1 MSSENESKLGE
12 FETVVKDGAVDL
24 LNKIEVGDFSGAI
37 KIIQELSEARHNS
50 FYNEV
55 GYLTRS
61 LHDAIRD
68 FQLDSVEMMVQS
80 GAAPAGADKDSPTR
94 ITDASDRLNYVIE
107 MTSSAANKTMDM
119 VDSSVPVASELQTQ
133 AKALHKDWSRLIQR
147 DLTPQEFRD
156 LYKRIDA
163 FLKLT
168 DESATTLHDNLNTI
182 LLEQGYQDLTGQVIT
197 RVNELIRDV
206 EERLVH
212 LVSVAGR
219 VDSISGMEHE
229 AENKE
234 RDDDRGHGPAINKN
248 DNPEVLN
255 NQDEVDD
262 LLSSLG
268 F

>member
-1 MSSENESKLGE
+1 MSEHNESKLGE

-24 LNKIEVGDFSGAI
+24 LNKLEVGDFSGAI
-37 KIIQELSEARHNS
+37 KTIQELSEARHKS

-68 FQLDSVEMMVQS
+68 FQIDSMEMMVRS
-80 GAAPAGADKDSPTR
+80 GEAEPETGSR
-94 ITDASDRLNYVIE
+94 ITDASDRLNYVVE

-133 AKALHKDWSRLIQR
+133 ARELHKDWNRLIQR
-147 DLTPQEFRD
+147 DLTPQEFRE

-163 FLKLT
+163 FLKYT
-168 DESATTLHDNLNTI
+168 DESATTLHNNLNTI

-229 AENKE
+229 SENETKNN
-234 RDDDRGHGPAINKN
+234 DDRGHGPAINKN

>member
-1 MSSENESKLGE
+1 MSERNESKLGE
-12 FETVVKDGAVDL
+12 FESVVKDGAVDL

-37 KIIQELSEARHNS
+37 KIIQELSDARHKS

-68 FQLDSVEMMVQS
+68 FQIDSMEMMLKNG
-80 GAAPAGADKDSPTR
+80 GATDSTEATSK

-119 VDSSVPVASELQTQ
+119 VDSSVPVASELQNQ
-133 AKALHKDWSRLIQR
+133 ARELHKDWNRLIQR
-147 DLTPQEFRD
+147 DLTPQEFRE

-163 FLKLT
+163 FLKYT
-168 DESATTLHDNLNTI
+168 DESATTLHNNLNTI

-197 RVNELIRDV
+197 RVNDLIRDV

-229 AENKE
+229 EKNKE
-234 RDDDRGHGPAINKN
+234 SNDDRGHGPAINKK

>member
-1 MSSENESKLGE
+1 MSDKKGSELGD
-12 FETVVKDGAVDL
+12 FENIVKDGAVDL
-24 LNKIEVGDFSGAI
+24 LNKLEVGDFSGAI
-37 KIIQELSEARHNS
+37 KIIQELSEARHKS

-68 FQLDSVEMMVQS
+68 FQIDSFDMMASS
-80 GAAPAGADKDSPTR
+80 GDAESASK

-119 VDSSVPVASELQTQ
+119 VDSSVPVASELQNQ
-133 AKALHKDWSRLIQR
+133 ARELHKDWNRLIQR
-147 DLTPQEFRD
+147 DLTPQEFRE

-163 FLKLT
+163 FLKYT
-168 DESATTLHDNLNTI
+168 DESATTLHNNLNTI
-182 LLEQGYQDLTGQVIT
+182 LLEQGYQDLTGQVIA
-197 RVNELIRDV
+197 RVNDLIRDV

-212 LVSVAGR
+212 LVAVAGR
-219 VDSISGMEHE
+219 VDSISGIEHE
-229 AENKE
+229 EKE
-234 RDDDRGHGPAINKN
+234 FEREDDRGHGPSIKQDN
-248 DNPEVLN
+248 NPEVLN

>member
-1 MSSENESKLGE
+1 MSVENESKMGE
-12 FETVVKDGAVDL
+12 FESVVKDGAIDL
-24 LNKIEVGDFSGAI
+24 LNKLEVGDFSGAI
-37 KIIQELSEARHNS
+37 KIIQELSEARHKS

-68 FQLDSVEMMVQS
+68 FQIDSMDMMVQGGVPETEVGS
-80 GAAPAGADKDSPTR
+80 R

-119 VDSSVPVASELQTQ
+119 VDSSVPVASELQMQ
-133 AKALHKDWSRLIQR
+133 ARELHKDWNRLIQR

-163 FLKLT
+163 FLKYT
-168 DESATTLHDNLNTI
+168 DESATTLHNNLNTI

-229 AENKE
+229 SETKE

>member
-1 MSSENESKLGE
+1 MSNVLGSGLVD
-12 FETVVKDGAVDL
+12 FEKQVKDGAVEL
-24 LNKIEVGDFSGAI
+24 LNHIEVGDFSSAI
-37 KIIQELSEARHNS
+37 KIIQELSEARHNN

-68 FQLDSVEMMVQS
+68 FQIDSMDLVVGE
-80 GAAPAGADKDSPTR
+80 GADSANK

-107 MTSSAANKTMDM
+107 TTSSAANKTMDM

-133 AKALHKDWSRLIQR
+133 ARELRKDWGRLIQR

-156 LYKRIDA
+156 LYKRIDV
-163 FLKLT
+163 FLT
-168 DESATTLHDNLNTI
+168 YADESATTLHSNLNTI
-182 LLEQGYQDLTGQVIT
+182 LLEQGYQDLTGQVIS

-206 EERLVH
+206 EEKLVH
-212 LVSVAGR
+212 LVAVAGR
-219 VDSISGMEHE
+219 VDSISGIEHQE
-229 AENKE
+229 KE
-234 RDDDRGHGPAINKN
+234 SEQDDTRGHGPSINKQN
-248 DNPEVLN
+248 NPEVLN
-255 NQDEVDD
+255 SQDEVDD

>member
-1 MSSENESKLGE
+1 MSNVLGSGIVDFEKL
-12 FETVVKDGAVDL
+12 VKDGAVDL
-24 LNKIEVGDFSGAI
+24 LNHIEVGDFSSAI

-68 FQLDSVEMMVQS
+68 FQVDSMDL
-80 GAAPAGADKDSPTR
+80 AAGEGADSATK
-94 ITDASDRLNYVIE
+94 ITDASDRLTYVIE
-107 MTSSAANKTMDM
+107 TTSSAANKTMDM

-133 AKALHKDWSRLIQR
+133 ARELRKDWGRLIQR

-156 LYKRIDA
+156 LYKRIDV
-163 FLKLT
+163 FLT
-168 DESATTLHDNLNTI
+168 YADESATTLHSNLNSI
-182 LLEQGYQDLTGQVIT
+182 LLEQGYQDLTGQVIS

-206 EERLVH
+206 EEKLVH
-212 LVSVAGR
+212 LVAVAGR
-219 VDSISGMEHE
+219 VDSISGIEHQE
-229 AENKE
+229 KE
-234 RDDDRGHGPAINKN
+234 SEQDDTRGHGPSINKQN
-248 DNPEVLN
+248 NPEVLN
-255 NQDEVDD
+255 SQDEVDD